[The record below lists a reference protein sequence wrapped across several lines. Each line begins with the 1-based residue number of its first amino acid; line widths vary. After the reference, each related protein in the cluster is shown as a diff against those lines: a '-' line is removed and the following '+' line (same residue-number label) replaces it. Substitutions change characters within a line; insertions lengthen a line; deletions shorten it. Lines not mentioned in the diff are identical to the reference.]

1 MKRFKYLTLAA
12 LVAVAACD
20 EGVDPVVTPTTGTIS
35 GVVMIESV
43 AAVGVTVTLSS
54 GAIATTD
61 DAGLFTFTGV
71 PTGSYTITISGFAS
85 DATFTSTLK
94 ALTIS
99 SSGEVATANF
109 DGSLVRTSAI
119 LGSVFVGDT
128 PLLGVSVATAGTH
141 I

>member
-1 MKRFKYLTLAA
+1 
-12 LVAVAACD
+12 
-20 EGVDPVVTPTTGTIS
+20 
-35 GVVMIESV
+35 MIESV
-43 AAVGVTVTLSS
+43 DAVGVTVTLSS

-94 ALTIS
+94 AATIS

-128 PLLGVSVATAGTH
+128 PLLGVSVAIGGTH